1 MDLIEIQQN
10 INKLENQLVLTLD
23 NPSSVRLQVR
33 QINLIQKQ
41 LRAIKKE
48 VNLEVKKINQ
58 QASQS
63 MPDSIVSMGLDIFGN
78 RRLAGRVR
86 QATRQAIQTDK
97 IIKREPLLQ
106 LKDYIDTIIL
116 EADKLKLKAQEYLVN
131 MS

>member
-1 MDLIEIQQN
+1 MDLIEIQHN
-10 INKLENQLVLTLD
+10 INRLKNELTLTLD
-23 NPSSVRLQVR
+23 SPSSVRVQVR

-48 VNLEVKKINQ
+48 VNLEVKKINK

-63 MPDSIVSMGLDIFGN
+63 MPDSIVSVGLDIFGN

-86 QATRQAIQTDK
+86 QVTRKAIQTDK
-97 IIKREPLLQ
+97 IIQREPLLQ

-116 EADKLKLKAQEYLVN
+116 EADKFKLKAQEYLVN